1 MTLVARP
8 NYLANRAVA
17 FDDFIGGLGIAQPPR
32 ISLKDDRFTLMDETG
47 MTIAEPTLSLDV
59 VIVSA
64 NKNASRQ
71 YYDPNKPYDPTNSEG
86 PLCWSDNG
94 VGPSVA
100 CSQPQAPTC
109 ASCPQAVWGSAVSKM
124 TGKPIPACST
134 RKKLAVLVG
143 GHDGMF
149 LLVVPPDSLGSLK
162 QYMSALAKMPASP
175 EELVTRIKMENKQLV
190 FEAVDWVPESFMAY
204 IAEKIESDDAASIV
218 NRHDEARDPA
228 EFKALGAPTAAVA
241 QIPPPQ
247 PQPAAFP
254 PSGAPPAPRPRGRP
268 PKNAPQTAPAAP
280 QPAFQAPQTVIPPQP
295 AAPPMQAPP
304 GFGFGMQTAP
314 QAPDPG
320 VQGMLDRAFSL
331 PRRA

>member
-71 YYDPNKPYDPTNSEG
+71 FYDPSKPYDPTNSEG

-94 VGPSVA
+94 IGPSKA
-100 CSQPQAPTC
+100 CQQPQAPTC
-109 ASCPQAVWGSAVSKM
+109 GSCKQAEWGSAISKM

-143 GHDGMF
+143 GQDGMF

-162 QYMSALAKMPASP
+162 QYMSSLAKMPASP
-175 EELVTRIKMENKQLV
+175 EELITRVKMENKQLV
-190 FEAVDWVPESFMAY
+190 FEAVDWVPENFMGY
-204 IAEKIESDDAASIV
+204 IAEKIDSDDAASIV

-228 EFKALGAPTAAVA
+228 EFKALTAPGFAVA
-241 QIPPPQ
+241 TQ
-247 PQPAAFP
+247 
-254 PSGAPPAPRPRGRP
+254 PAPREQQAPAQLAPPRPAEAPRRGRP
-268 PKNAPQTAPAAP
+268 PKVASAPPSFAPPSVAAVVPPQTPAPAS
-280 QPAFQAPQTVIPPQP
+280 Q
-295 AAPPMQAPP
+295 PMQAPP
-304 GFGFGMQTAP
+304 GFGFGMQAQP

-320 VQGMLDRAFSL
+320 VQGMLDRAFNL